1 MLQVVQYQKNGE
13 VKVEEFPAPGCID
26 GGILVQVSY
35 SLISAGTEKISVE
48 NAKGSLLQRAKRQPD
63 QVKLVVDNIRKEGIA
78 TTVKRVKSKLDSYK
92 LLGYS
97 ASGVVIESDCD
108 EFQPGDYVA
117 CAGSGYANH
126 AEIITVPKNLAAKVP
141 EGAGLKDAAYTTV
154 GAIAMQGVRQS
165 DNRLGETVAVIGLGL
180 IGQLTIQILKAAGC
194 NVIGMD
200 INKSLFK
207 LATELGCDSVY
218 HSSAEYIDNIIA
230 ATGGLG
236 CDSVIITASTDSS
249 QPLELAMKIVR
260 KKGKV
265 VVVGSVGMQLPRSPF
280 YEKEADLRI
289 SCSYGPGRYDT
300 DYEVKGRDYPP
311 AYVRWTEQRNM
322 QAFLGLIRSGKLKTD
337 IITSHVF
344 DIGKSPKAYDII
356 TGKVP
361 EPFNGIL
368 IKYPERKEALR
379 RTIKSESALESVLE
393 SSSKSDKI
401 KVAFIG
407 AGQFA
412 QNYLIPPLKKEGVE
426 FVSVSTSKPSNAKNA
441 ADKFGFV
448 ISSTDSSALIEAD
461 DSNLIFCAT
470 RHDTHARY
478 VLESL
483 KNNKSVFV
491 EKPLAISP
499 GQLEEISEALGG
511 SRQGVMVGFNRRF
524 SQSFKL
530 IDGFCANRSAPM
542 AINYRV
548 NAGRIPKSHWVQA
561 EGQGG
566 RIIGEAC
573 HFIDCMVFLT
583 GSLPVRVFAE
593 SVSSE
598 SINFVNSDNVI
609 ITIKFSDGSIGVVS
623 YIADGDSS
631 LPKEYCEVFCER
643 SVAIMNNF
651 NSVELIKNG
660 NRKIHKFDGKKGIN
674 EEIHE
679 VVKAV
684 RNGGPMPIPFDR
696 IYAVTRAT
704 FAAVESLKSGM
715 PVQV

>member
-1 MLQVVQYQKNGE
+1 MQQVVQYQKNGE
-13 VKVEEFPAPGCID
+13 VEVEEFPAPGCLS

-35 SLISAGTEKISVE
+35 SLISAGTEKTSVE

-63 QVKLVVDNIRKEGIA
+63 QVKLVFENIKKEGIA
-78 TTVKRVKSKLDSYK
+78 STVNRVKSKLDSYK

-108 EFQPGDYVA
+108 EFAPGDHVA

-141 EGAGLKDAAYTTV
+141 SGVSPKDAAYTTV

-180 IGQLTIQILKAAGC
+180 IGQLTVQILKAAGC
-194 NVIGMD
+194 KVIGMD

-207 LATELGCDSVY
+207 LAIGLGCDSVY
-218 HSSAEYIDNIIA
+218 NSSAEYIENVLS
-230 ATGGLG
+230 ATSGLG
-236 CDSVIITASTDSS
+236 CDSVIITASTGSS
-249 QPLELAMKIVR
+249 QPLDLAMKIVR

-265 VVVGSVGMQLPRSPF
+265 VIVGSVGMNLARSPF
-280 YEKEADLRI
+280 YKKEVDLRI
-289 SCSYGPGRYDT
+289 SCSYGTGRYDS
-300 DYEVKGRDYPP
+300 DYEEKGHDYPP

-322 QAFLGLIRSGKLKTD
+322 QAFLELAESGKLKTD

-344 DIGKSPKAYDII
+344 DIADSPKAYDMI
-356 TGKVP
+356 TGRVR
-361 EPFNGIL
+361 ESFNGIL
-368 IKYPERKEALR
+368 IKYRHRKEALG
-379 RTIKSESALESVLE
+379 RTIKSKSKSGK
-393 SSSKSDKI
+393 KSDKI
-401 KVAFIG
+401 KIAFIG

-426 FVSVSTSKPSNAKNA
+426 LVSVSTSKPANAKNA
-441 ADKFGFV
+441 ADKFGFN
-448 ISSTDSSALIEAD
+448 IGSTDSSALIKAD

-470 RHDTHARY
+470 RHDTHAGY
-478 VLESL
+478 VFESL
-483 KNNKSVFV
+483 ACDKSVFV
-491 EKPLAISP
+491 EKPLAISADE
-499 GQLEEISEALGG
+499 LEEIAEAEAG

-530 IDGFCANRSAPM
+530 IKEFFAGRHDPM

-548 NAGRIPKSHWVQA
+548 NAGKIPKSHWVQSP
-561 EGQGG
+561 EQGG
-566 RIIGEAC
+566 RIIGEVC

-598 SINFVNSDNVI
+598 NITDVNADNVM

-623 YIADGDSS
+623 YLAGGDSL
-631 LPKEYCEVFCER
+631 LPKEYCEVFCQR
-643 SVAIMNNF
+643 SVAVMNNF

-660 NRKIHKFDGKKGIN
+660 NRKVHKFDGKKGIN
-674 EEIHE
+674 EEIRE

-684 RNGGPMPIPFDR
+684 RNGESMPIPFEQ
-696 IYAVTRAT
+696 IYSVTQAT
-704 FAAVESLKSGM
+704 FAAVESLRSGL
-715 PVQV
+715 PVRI